1 MRGRR
6 STSGFTGERGGPDTL
21 LWLSVSL
28 LVMVGVVI
36 VYSASS
42 FRASERAG
50 SLTFILERHMLRVLV
65 AFCAFCIGYLF
76 DYHNLTR
83 LARGLIVVAILSLV
97 AVLVLSWNDPVR
109 GSMRWIRLGPF
120 SFQPSEVAKMALVIY
135 LADFLSRRSRML
147 DNFKEGLLPSLVILL
162 TVLGLVAMER
172 NLSCVVHIAVLSTL
186 LLFAGGVRLRHL
198 TAMALAFILVV
209 GASLLVS
216 EYQRDRIQSWWTAEF
231 DPRGKDYQVHQSMI
245 ALGSG
250 GVTGIGLGQSRQ
262 KYYFLPD
269 SHTDFVF
276 SIVGEEWGFAGAGG
290 VMFLFLIFGW
300 RGIRIALRAP
310 DAEGRLLA
318 TGITLLVFLYA
329 MLNIAVAIHAVP
341 TTGVPLP
348 FVSYGG
354 SSLLVGLFGTGVLLN
369 ISRKSIGQPYATAEV
384 ARRRLKRG

>member
-1 MRGRR
+1 MSSRR
-6 STSGFTGERGGPDTL
+6 AATGFTGERGGPDTL

-28 LVMVGVVI
+28 LVMVGVVM
-36 VYSASS
+36 VYSAST

-50 SLTFILERHMLRVLV
+50 SSTFILERHVLRVLV
-65 AFCAFCIGYLF
+65 AFGAFCIGYLF

-83 LARGLIVVAILSLV
+83 IARAFVVVSILFLV

-120 SFQPSEVAKMALVIY
+120 SFQPSEVAKLALVIY
-135 LADFLSRRSRML
+135 LADFLSRKKAFL
-147 DNFKEGLLPSLVILL
+147 DDFKRGLLPCLA
-162 TVLGLVAMER
+162 VLAAVVGLVAMER
-172 NLSCVVHIAVLSTL
+172 NLSCVMHIAVLTTL
-186 LLFAGGVRLRHL
+186 LLFTGGARVRHL
-198 TAMALAFILVV
+198 AALAAVFAVV
-209 GASLLVS
+209 AGTSLLVS
-216 EYQRDRIQSWWTAEF
+216 DYQQKRLGSWWKADF
-231 DPRGKDYQVHQSMI
+231 DPTGRDYQVHQSMI

-250 GVTGIGLGQSRQ
+250 GATGVGLGQSRQ

-276 SIVGEEWGFAGAGG
+276 SIVGEEWGFAGTAS
-290 VMFLFLIFGW
+290 VMALFLIFGW

-310 DAEGRLLA
+310 DSEGRLLA

-329 MLNIAVAIHAVP
+329 MLNVAVTIHAAP

-369 ISRKSIGQPYATAEV
+369 ISRRSIGRPYASADV
-384 ARRRLKRG
+384 ARRRLKKG

>member
-1 MRGRR
+1 MRSRGRA
-6 STSGFTGERGGPDTL
+6 TGFTGERGGADTL

-42 FRASERAG
+42 FRSSERAG

-83 LARGLIVVAILSLV
+83 LARGLIVVAMLFLV
-97 AVLVLSWNDPVR
+97 AVLVMAWNDPVR
-109 GSMRWIRLGPF
+109 GSMRWLPLGPL

-135 LADFLSRRSRML
+135 LADFLSRKDRMV
-147 DNFKEGLLPSLVILL
+147 DNFKKGLLPCVIILV
-162 TVLGLVAMER
+162 TVVGLVALER
-172 NLSCVVHIAVLSTL
+172 NLSCVMHIAVLSTL
-186 LLFAGGVRLRHL
+186 LLFAGGIRLRHL
-198 TAMALAFILVV
+198 AGMALAFALVV
-209 GASLLVS
+209 SVSLLLS
-216 EYQRDRIQSWWTAEF
+216 DYQRDRINSWKTAEF
-231 DPRGKDYQVHQSMI
+231 DPSGKDYQVHQSMI

-250 GVTGIGLGQSRQ
+250 GITGIGLGQSRQ

-276 SIVGEEWGFAGAGG
+276 SIVGEEWGFAGTGG
-290 VMFLFLIFGW
+290 VMLLFLVFGW

-310 DAEGRLLA
+310 DMEGRLLA
-318 TGITLLVFLYA
+318 TGITLLIFLYA
-329 MLNIAVAIHAVP
+329 MLNVAVAIHAVP

-354 SSLLVGLFGTGVLLN
+354 SSLLVGLFGTGVLQN
-369 ISRKSIGQPYATAEV
+369 ISRKSIGRPYATAEV
-384 ARRRLKRG
+384 ARQRLRKG